1 VWHISDNPTRG
12 GVAELLH
19 GTLPYLHGEGVTTR
33 WATLD
38 APPEFR
44 AFTKSLYY
52 QLCGIAP
59 AHNVDLCHG
68 RTLYE
73 KVSRTNAAQLI
84 AAMDRG
90 SLVVIHD
97 HQAAGLIPHL
107 RNAGYTVLWRAHIGT
122 GLKTHWAEHGWVFL
136 RRYVAAAHAC
146 ISSYPGALPA
156 DLSDGN
162 RYFIRPSINPLS
174 AKNLPMA
181 PTIDP
186 VYLLSRTGIIH
197 NDTKGAPNADL
208 FTWCFPRNP
217 AKVIRNGDPVSSR
230 APLVTQV
237 GRWDR
242 VKDIPGVMKAFAE
255 HVNPRFGAHLVLAG
269 PTTLGDVQAEQ
280 VFDECLE
287 IWTKLP
293 PQQQKRVH
301 LVQVPMNSPVEHA
314 FIINAIQRHSK
325 VVIQKSVAEGFGL
338 TVSEA
343 AWKGRPVIASPV
355 GGMREQIVHDR
366 TGLLLSDPQDLEG
379 LGAAIDRLLSDPH
392 YADSLGRNGR
402 QRVLRHFLTN
412 THMLNAARVLS
423 QVATLH

>member
-1 VWHISDNPTRG
+1 MEPIVGSERIAAARVALRTTREHLNGRTVWHVSDNQVRG

-19 GTLPYLHGEGVTTR
+19 GTLPYLRGEGVTTR

-52 QLCGIAP
+52 QLCGVAP
-59 AHNVDLCHG
+59 TLHNMDLCHG

-73 KVSRTNAAQLI
+73 KVSWANAAQLI

-122 GLKTHWAEHGWVFL
+122 GPATHWVEHGWGFL

-146 ISSYPGALPA
+146 ISSYPGALPV
-156 DLSDGN
+156 DLSNGN
-162 RYFIRPSINPLS
+162 MYFIHPSINPLS
-174 AKNLPMA
+174 AKNLPLA
-181 PTIDP
+181 PIIDP
-186 VYLLSRTGIIH
+186 AYLLSRTGIIN
-197 NDTKGAPNADL
+197 NDTKGDL
-208 FTWCFPRNP
+208 SANSFTRRLLRHP
-217 AKVIRNGDPVSSR
+217 AKIIRKGNPLSAR
-230 APLVTQV
+230 APLITQV

-242 VKDIPGVMKAFAE
+242 VKDIPGVMKSFTE
-255 HVNPRFGAHLVLAG
+255 HVHPRFGAHLALAG
-269 PTTLGDVQAEQ
+269 PMTLGDVQAEQ
-280 VFDECLE
+280 VFEECRG

-301 LVQVPMNSPVEHA
+301 LIQVPINNPIEHA
-314 FIINAIQRHSK
+314 FIINAIQCHSK
-325 VVIQKSVAEGFGL
+325 VVIQKSVSEGFGL

-343 AWKGRPVIASPV
+343 A
-355 GGMREQIVHDR
+355 
-366 TGLLLSDPQDLEG
+366 
-379 LGAAIDRLLSDPH
+379 
-392 YADSLGRNGR
+392 
-402 QRVLRHFLTN
+402 
-412 THMLNAARVLS
+412 
-423 QVATLH
+423 